1 MSESGSVLS
10 RAGIVNPKMME
21 GGVVYHKTIVAFFI
35 SLGET
40 VSVRSSCVK
49 KRGNNDVESEADKIF
64 CCFRIQDYAPGR
76 CSLAS
81 QEVIKVSCDGEK
93 EKSGERIP
101 RLT

>member
-1 MSESGSVLS
+1 MRV
-10 RAGIVNPKMME
+10 KC
-21 GGVVYHKTIVAFFI
+21 
-35 SLGET
+35 
-40 VSVRSSCVK
+40 SCVEK
-49 KRGNNDVESEADKIF
+49 SGNNDVESEPEKI

>member
-21 GGVVYHKTIVAFFI
+21 GGVVYPKTIVALI

-49 KRGNNDVESEADKIF
+49 KRGNNDVESEADNIF
-64 CCFRIQDYAPGR
+64 YCFRIQDYAPGR